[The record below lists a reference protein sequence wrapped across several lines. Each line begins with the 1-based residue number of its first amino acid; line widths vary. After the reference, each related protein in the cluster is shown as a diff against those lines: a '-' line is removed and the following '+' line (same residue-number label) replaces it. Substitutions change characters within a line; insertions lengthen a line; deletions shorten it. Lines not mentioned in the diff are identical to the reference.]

1 MAIGFGSS
9 MDETDYYWDYAQ
21 ARDEHNKLVTE
32 LRKLVSESENGY
44 VSAEAVLRLVNGS

>member
-9 MDETDYYWDYAQ
+9 IDETDYYWSYVEVSNKHD
-21 ARDEHNKLVTE
+21 KLVTE

>member
-9 MDETDYYWDYAQ
+9 IDATDYYWSYAR
-21 ARDEHNKLVTE
+21 ASDRHNKLVTE